1 MKQNELARWLAWG
14 LLCVLVAL
22 AWSNGL
28 DGAFTYDD
36 KAEVI
41 GNRTIRVLDE
51 WRIML
56 DYNGSRPVTISTYA
70 LNYHFAEREPF
81 LYHLVDALIHAV
93 NAGLAMLLVA
103 ELAAARRL
111 ERPLLIGL
119 VAAAIW
125 ALHPLQ
131 TESVT
136 YVTGR
141 SEQLVAT
148 AYLGGCVAFS
158 RWRSVGGLQH
168 YLMAWAAVLVG
179 AFTKEVAVTMPVA
192 FVLIELCAYRE
203 GRWRELAWRE
213 HLPGL
218 LGVLLFFGWRW
229 HLYGSLLS
237 AAEPLRDRIG
247 VQIWT
252 EAEVW
257 WRYLQLIVVPLGQ
270 SVFHDHPETG
280 PSLRSVAAL
289 LGLVGLTGAALWG
302 MRRRPL
308 VALAWLLYAL
318 VLLPSSSIEPLK
330 ETMAEHRVH
339 ISLIGPAMLAGV
351 GLVSLGRKGLIGG
364 LALSLLLALLTFRR
378 NQVWSDEVSLWGDAA
393 AKNPASGEALYGY
406 GDALHLAEEHG
417 LARDAFRRSI
427 ELGPG
432 NLDARTN
439 LGREQAE
446 LGNRAEAEAAWL
458 GALEISPSYCRA
470 HNNLGLLHGRSGDYK
485 LAERDLRTTLA
496 YCPNDCMALRVLGE
510 VYQKHLD
517 DPRLAVVHYQLFLD
531 RCDDDT
537 YAPRVREELTK
548 LTW

>member
-1 MKQNELARWLAWG
+1 LKQNDLARWLAWG

-22 AWSNGL
+22 AWANGL
-28 DGAFTYDD
+28 DSAFTYDD

-41 GNRTIRVLDE
+41 GNRTIRVLDQ

-56 DYNGSRPVTISTYA
+56 DYNWSRPVTISTYA

-81 LYHLVDALIHAV
+81 LYHLVDAVIHAV

-103 ELAAARRL
+103 ELAQARRL

-148 AYLGGCVAFS
+148 AYLGGCLAFA
-158 RWRSVGGLQH
+158 RWRAVGGLQH
-168 YLMAWAAVLVG
+168 YVVAWVAVVVG

-192 FVLIELCAYRE
+192 FALIELTAYRE
-203 GRWRELAWRE
+203 GRWRELAFKE
-213 HLPGL
+213 HIPGV
-218 LGVLLFFGWRW
+218 LGVCLFFGWRW

-237 AAEPLRDRIG
+237 PTEPLRDRWG

-252 EAEVW
+252 QAEVW
-257 WRYLQLIVVPLGQ
+257 WRYLQLVLVPLGQ

-280 PSLRSVAAL
+280 PSLRSVAAM
-289 LGLVGLTGAALWG
+289 LGLFGLTGAALWG
-302 MRRRPL
+302 MRKRPL
-308 VALAWLLYAL
+308 LALAWMFYAL

-330 ETMAEHRVH
+330 ETMAEHRLH
-339 ISLIGPAMLAGV
+339 ISLLGPAMLAGV
-351 GLVSLGRKGLIGG
+351 GLVHLGRRGLIGG
-364 LALSLLLALLTFRR
+364 GLLTLVLLVLTFQR
-378 NQVWSDEVSLWGDAA
+378 NRVWADEVSLWGEAA
-393 AKNPASGEALYGY
+393 ARNPASGEALYGY

-417 LARDAFRRSI
+417 LARDAFQEAI
-427 ELGPG
+427 EVQPG

-470 HNNLGLLHGRSGDYK
+470 HNNLGLLHGRSGDYRQ
-485 LAERDLRTTLA
+485 AERDFRTTLA
-496 YCPNDCMALRVLGE
+496 YCPNDCIAHRVLGE
-510 VYQKHLD
+510 AYHKHLD
-517 DPRLAVVHYQLFLD
+517 DPKLAVLHYQIYLD
-531 RCDDDT
+531 RCGDDV
-537 YAPRVREELTK
+537 YAPNVREELMK